1 MEPGVCRQE
10 GRASECKYV
19 VTIFFS
25 FLNYFE
31 DNCLQIAN
39 DDCQVYN

>member
-1 MEPGVCRQE
+1 MGPGVCRQE
-10 GRASECKYV
+10 GRASEYKYV

-31 DNCLQIAN
+31 DKQLFANC
-39 DDCQVYN
+39 